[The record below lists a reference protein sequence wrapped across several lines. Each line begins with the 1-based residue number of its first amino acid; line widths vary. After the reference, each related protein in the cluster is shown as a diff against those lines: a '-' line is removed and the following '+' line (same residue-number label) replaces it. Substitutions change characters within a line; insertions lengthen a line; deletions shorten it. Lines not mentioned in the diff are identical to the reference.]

1 MKDEGGMKGKRQTAS
16 LSSFILHPSS
26 FILRPL
32 GRRGAVLTLLVLLVA
47 GVALYARNAASNP
60 QGFYIDESSV
70 AYNAHLIATT
80 GRDEHGETF
89 PLFFR
94 AFGDYKN
101 PMYVYLLAALFRL
114 TGPGIAPAR
123 MLSAILGAAAA
134 FALGLLGARVS
145 RRHDVGLLTCLN
157 ALLTPWLFELSR
169 VVVEVALYPLAL
181 ALFLLC
187 AHKASEKENWTWTNA
202 AGLAAT
208 LALLTYSYSIGRLF
222 GPLLALGLALFA
234 TRARLRSL
242 FLTWTLYALALAP
255 LVVFQ
260 LRHTGALTARFRLIT
275 YIKPQSD
282 YLNDAWEFVKHYAVN
297 INPWNMLVAGDTSA
311 QQIANI
317 YGVGVV
323 LAATFALAVAGAW
336 LVIKKGRRNEGQ
348 QNEARRNEGRQNNW
362 WRFVFY
368 GLAASFV
375 PASLTNEPFHILRL
389 AAVPVFLVAL
399 SVPALAW
406 LIEGGRARRLT
417 LAALMFLTL
426 AQGALFQWQYA
437 ASAHSPRRLHL
448 FDAEYPPKIFETA
461 LAASPTRVYIADAPS
476 VPGYIQAFWY
486 ATVRGVPRET
496 FVMLGA
502 DAPAPDAAIVITTED
517 VCPRCRRLSVSEPY
531 KVVVAEG
538 PPRVYAPLAASDAR
552 AELRVA
558 DAPASLR
565 VKERANVRVVVRNAS
580 DAVWLARERTVSPFQ
595 LSVGNHWLDAEGK
608 TVVND
613 DGRGPLRTD
622 LRPGEEA
629 EVSFTINAP
638 ARAGNYL
645 LEIDMLQ
652 EGVSWFGLR
661 GSKTLRV
668 PVRVE

>member
-1 MKDEGGMKGKRQTAS
+1 MSKPNQGHDLIS
-16 LSSFILHPSS
+16 
-26 FILRPL
+26 
-32 GRRGAVLTLLVLLVA
+32 RRGATLLLLVLLVA
-47 GVALYARNAASNP
+47 GVALYTWDAASNP
-60 QGFYIDESSV
+60 RGFYIDESSV

-80 GRDEHGETF
+80 GHDEHGEAW

-101 PMYVYLLAALFRL
+101 PTYVYLLAALFRL
-114 TGPGIAPAR
+114 TGPGIAAAR
-123 MLSAILGAAAA
+123 LLSATLGAAAA
-134 FALGLLGARVS
+134 FALALLSARVS
-145 RRHDVGLLTCLN
+145 RRRDVGLLTCLN
-157 ALLTPWLFELSR
+157 ALLMPWLFELSR
-169 VVVEVALYPLAL
+169 VVVEVSVYPLAL
-181 ALFLLC
+181 ALFLLS
-187 AHKASEKENWTWTNA
+187 AHRASERERWNWTDA
-202 AGLAAT
+202 AGLALT

-222 GPLLALGLALFA
+222 GPLLALGLASFT

-242 FLTWTLYALALAP
+242 FLTWTLYALALVP

-260 LRHTGALTARFRLIT
+260 LRHPGALTARFRLIT
-275 YIKPQSD
+275 FIKPQSG

-297 INPWNMLVAGDTSA
+297 INPWNMLVAGDPSA
-311 QQIANI
+311 QQIANL

-336 LVIKKGRRNEGQ
+336 LVLSRGRLN
-348 QNEARRNEGRQNNW
+348 AW

-368 GLAASFV
+368 CLAASFV

-389 AAVPVFLVAL
+389 AAVPVLLVVLA
-399 SVPALAW
+399 VPALAW
-406 LIEGGRARRLT
+406 LVEGGRAHRVVLV
-417 LAALMFLTL
+417 ALMLLTL
-426 AQGALFQWQYA
+426 AQGAVFQWQYA
-437 ASAHSPRRLHL
+437 ASANSPRRLHL
-448 FDAEYPPKIFETA
+448 FDAEYPSKIFDNA
-461 LAASPTRVYIADAPS
+461 LAASPQRIYIADAPS

-486 ATVRGVPRET
+486 ATLRGIPHET
-496 FVMLGA
+496 FVTLA
-502 DAPAPDAAIVITTED
+502 PDAPAPDAAIVITTED

-538 PPRVYAPLAASDAR
+538 TPRVYAPLAASGSR
-552 AELRVA
+552 AELRIA
-558 DAPASLR
+558 DAPSELR
-565 VKERANVRVVVRNAS
+565 VKEKATVRVVVRNAG

-595 LSVGNHWLDAEGK
+595 LSVGNHWLDAEGN

-613 DGRGPLRTD
+613 DGRGPLVRD
-622 LRPGEEA
+622 LRPGEET
-629 EVSFTINAP
+629 EMSFTVNAP
-638 ARAGNYL
+638 ARAGSYL